1 MVLIHASGDVGVL
14 DLFELSG
21 RTVKRS
27 TVILRDLLADWPDRP
42 DLAAALVDCEHE
54 GDRIAHDIIHR
65 LHDGRAARRAIDSF
79 DGYQLATALDDVVD
93 NAEHTADMLG
103 IYHVEASM
111 EHACLLAEV
120 LVAAGEQV
128 AQALRALRAGAELGP
143 HLVEIHRLENEGDR
157 LSRDAIASLF
167 VAGIDP
173 MVVIRW
179 KDIFESLEAAV
190 DACEHVAHVLE
201 GISIKRRR

>member
-93 NAEHTADMLG
+93 NAKHTADMLG
-103 IYHVEASM
+103 I
-111 EHACLLAEV
+111 
-120 LVAAGEQV
+120 
-128 AQALRALRAGAELGP
+128 
-143 HLVEIHRLENEGDR
+143 
-157 LSRDAIASLF
+157 
-167 VAGIDP
+167 
-173 MVVIRW
+173 
-179 KDIFESLEAAV
+179 
-190 DACEHVAHVLE
+190 
-201 GISIKRRR
+201 